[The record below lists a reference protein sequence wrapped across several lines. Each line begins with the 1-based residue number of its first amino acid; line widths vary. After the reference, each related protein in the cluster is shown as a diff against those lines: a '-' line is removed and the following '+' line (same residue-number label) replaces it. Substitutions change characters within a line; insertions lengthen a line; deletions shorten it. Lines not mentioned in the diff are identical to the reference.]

1 MNIKSKKLLK
11 ENNTLE
17 KNLSKDSNEVLTDII
32 VYLRGCDISE
42 YHQEEVRRD
51 LIQMIADG
59 EKRNEDIRNIIGED
73 YKSFCDEIVKSF
85 PPRSKKE
92 KFLEWLSIILQSLST
107 LSLIWLC
114 YSITLVLTGLD
125 STISIYKL
133 PVTLGQIIIAIFIIF
148 FSISIVNFICKTA
161 FNKSNKAN
169 NIKSFFIAWLI
180 LFLILGSV
188 VLIGCFLKTVLFY
201 IPFYIGIIIVL
212 VSFIL
217 SKILSNLQE

>member
-1 MNIKSKKLLK
+1 MNIKTKKLLK

-92 KFLEWLSIILQSLST
+92 KVLEWLSIALQILST

-114 YSITLVLTGLD
+114 SSITLVLTGLD

-133 PVTLGQIIIAIFIIF
+133 PVTLGQIITAILPL
-148 FSISIVNFICKTA
+148 KMY
-161 FNKSNKAN
+161 
-169 NIKSFFIAWLI
+169 
-180 LFLILGSV
+180 SV
-188 VLIGCFLKTVLFY
+188 K
-201 IPFYIGIIIVL
+201 
-212 VSFIL
+212 
-217 SKILSNLQE
+217 